1 MTRPATLALCAGLA
15 LAALARADTAA
26 TAAAAAPAEPIASV
40 RQVYDGALTPDL
52 AVSTFRHID
61 RLFPSSRI
69 EPSRHPR
76 PLPPATRPL
85 GDLRFRSK
93 GRAWDLYDYLAV
105 NRVAGLLVLK
115 DGAVA
120 RELYQYG
127 NTPDTH
133 WMSMSIAKSITST
146 LIGVA
151 LREGR
156 IGSLDDR
163 VTRYVAALK
172 GSAYDD
178 VSIRQLLTMT
188 SGVRWNETYT
198 DPSSDRRHLLEA
210 QIAQRPGAALA
221 LMASLP
227 RATTAGSA
235 LNYRTGDTIV
245 AGQLVHDAT
254 GMALSKF
261 LSERIWK
268 PYGMESEA
276 TWWLTAPG
284 GSEVAGSGFSAT
296 LRDYGRFGQYIVEHG
311 VIGGRDTLPDGW
323 VRDAGSPTTLTG
335 GGRIDYGY
343 FWWPTTA
350 TADSPDPGHAF
361 QAVGIFGQFIY
372 VNPDERVVIV
382 VWSAQSKPEGMDIV
396 DDQDFF
402 AAVVRALH

>member
-1 MTRPATLALCAGLA
+1 MIRPAVSLIRAALGVAA
-15 LAALARADTAA
+15 LAACSVVGAAVATPADEPMA
-26 TAAAAAPAEPIASV
+26 TV

-61 RLFPSSRI
+61 RLFPSTRI
-69 EPSRHPR
+69 PASAHPR
-76 PLPPATRPL
+76 PLPPAARTL
-85 GDLRFRSK
+85 GDVRFRSK
-93 GRAWDLYDYLAV
+93 GRAWDFYDYLSV
-105 NRVAGLLVLK
+105 NRVAALLVLK
-115 DGAVA
+115 DGEIA

-127 NTPDTH
+127 NTPQTH
-133 WMSMSIAKSITST
+133 WMSMSVAKSITST

-151 LREGR
+151 LEERR

-163 VTRYVAALK
+163 VTRYVGALK

-198 DPSSDRRHLLEA
+198 DPTSDRRRLLEA
-210 QIAQRPGAALA
+210 QIAQQPGAALA
-221 LMASLP
+221 LMAALP
-227 RATTAGSA
+227 RATPAGSA
-235 LNYRTGDTIV
+235 LNYSTGDTLV
-245 AGQLVHDAT
+245 AGQLVRDAT
-254 GMALSKF
+254 GRSLSDY

-268 PYGMESEA
+268 PYGMESDA
-276 TWWLTAPG
+276 TWWLTAAG
-284 GSEVAGSGFSAT
+284 GLEVAGSGFSAT
-296 LRDYGRFGQYIVEHG
+296 LRDYGRFGQYILERG
-311 VIGGRDTLPDGW
+311 VIDGHETLPKNW
-323 VRDAGSPTTLTG
+323 VHDAGSRATLTG

-350 TADSPDPGHAF
+350 TSESPAAGDSF
-361 QAVGIFGQFIY
+361 QAIGIFGQFIY
-372 VNPDERVVIV
+372 VNPTERVVIV

>member
-1 MTRPATLALCAGLA
+1 MTRPATIRPR
-15 LAALARADTAA
+15 AALAFVALAIAA
-26 TAAAAAPAEPIASV
+26 GASATPGVPPPEPIASV
-40 RQVYDGALTPDL
+40 RQVYDGTLTPDL

-69 EPSRHPR
+69 EPSTHPR
-76 PLPPATRPL
+76 PLPPAARPL
-85 GDLRFRSK
+85 GEVRFRSK
-93 GRAWDLYDYLAV
+93 GRSWDLFDYLAV

-115 DGAVA
+115 DGAIA

-127 NTPDTH
+127 NTPRTR
-133 WMSMSIAKSITST
+133 WMSMSVAKSITST
-146 LIGVA
+146 LVGVA
-151 LREGR
+151 LRDGR

-163 VTRYVAALK
+163 VTRYVGALK

-188 SGVRWNETYT
+188 SGVRWNEAYT
-198 DPSSDRRHLLEA
+198 DPTSDRRHLLEA
-210 QIAQRPGAALA
+210 QIAQKPGAALA

-227 RATTAGSA
+227 RATPAGSA
-235 LNYRTGDTIV
+235 LNYSTGDTIV

-254 GMALSKF
+254 GMPLSKY

-284 GSEVAGSGFSAT
+284 GPEVAGSGFSAT
-296 LRDYGRFGQYIVEHG
+296 LRDYGRFGQYIAEHG
-311 VIGGRDTLPDGW
+311 VIAGRDTLPEGW
-323 VRDAGSPTTLTG
+323 VRDAGSPTTLTTG
-335 GGRIDYGY
+335 KRIDYGY

-350 TADSPDPGHAF
+350 TADTPDPGRSF

>member
-1 MTRPATLALCAGLA
+1 MTRPAAPLLRANLALLA
-15 LAALARADTAA
+15 LAIAA
-26 TAAAAAPAEPIASV
+26 SASAAPPAAPAEPIATV
-40 RQVYDGALTPDL
+40 RQVYDGTLTPDL

-61 RLFPSSRI
+61 RLFPSSHVA
-69 EPSRHPR
+69 PSRRPR
-76 PLPPATRPL
+76 QLPPADRPL
-85 GDLRFRSK
+85 EDVHFRSK
-93 GRAWDLYDYLAV
+93 GRSWDLYDYLAV

-115 DGAVA
+115 NGKVA
-120 RELYQYG
+120 RETYQYG
-127 NTPDTH
+127 NTRRTH
-133 WMSMSIAKSITST
+133 WMSMSVAKSITST
-146 LIGVA
+146 LVGVA
-151 LREGR
+151 LKDGR
-156 IGSLDDR
+156 IDSLDDR
-163 VTRYVAALK
+163 VTRYVDALK

-210 QIAQRPGAALA
+210 QITQKPGAALA

-227 RATTAGSA
+227 RATPAGSA
-235 LNYRTGDTIV
+235 LNYSTGDTIV

-254 GMALSKF
+254 GMALSHY
-261 LSERIWK
+261 LAERIWK

-276 TWWLTAPG
+276 TWWLTAADGP
-284 GSEVAGSGFSAT
+284 EVAGSGFSAT
-296 LRDYGRFGQYIVEHG
+296 LRDYGRFGQYIAEHG
-311 VIGGRDTLPDGW
+311 VIDGRDTLPEGW
-323 VRDAGSPTTLTG
+323 VREAGSPTTLTG
-335 GGRIDYGY
+335 GTKVDYGY

-350 TADSPDPGHAF
+350 TAESPDPGHSF